1 MNKKSNLE
9 TLSSFEDENE
19 ATAKMNAS
27 LSPEEHLRIAHKMIC
42 AMYQEE
48 LEAKK
53 QLHDTITFTVI
64 NGLPV

>member
-1 MNKKSNLE
+1 MNKKSNLQIF
-9 TLSSFEDENE
+9 SSHEDEND
-19 ATAKMNAS
+19 ATAKLNAS
-27 LSPEEHLRIAHKMIC
+27 LSPKEHLMIAHKMIC